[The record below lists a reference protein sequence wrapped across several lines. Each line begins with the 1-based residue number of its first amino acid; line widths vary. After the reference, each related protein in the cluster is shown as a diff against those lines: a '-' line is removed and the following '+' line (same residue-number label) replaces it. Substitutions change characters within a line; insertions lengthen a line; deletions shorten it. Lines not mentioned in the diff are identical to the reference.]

1 MQRGSYSF
9 CPSRSYLLRK
19 SLPASCFSLEE
30 RLRHRSSQAYLSF
43 ASIATHLLLLR
54 LKKALL
60 AVFHA
65 PERLMLII
73 GRKNWPTFALKS
85 SSEEES
91 SSMTSL
97 LLCFG
102 LKREGAGAS
111 SSEPRAFF
119 FFFRPLMAE
128 PASASDSLSLIR
140 PSSASFLFLCS
151 RKKYILRMSWSL
163 ITFRRFRSRGAVL
176 ELLRRLV
183 YFF

>member
-1 MQRGSYSF
+1 MFSIRDFF
-9 CPSRSYLLRK
+9 CKKNKKIKILLDK
-19 SLPASCFSLEE
+19 TK
-30 RLRHRSSQAYLSF
+30 
-43 ASIATHLLLLR
+43 I
-54 LKKALL
+54 
-60 AVFHA
+60 
-65 PERLMLII
+65 LI
-73 GRKNWPTFALKS
+73 NYS

>member
-1 MQRGSYSF
+1 
-9 CPSRSYLLRK
+9 
-19 SLPASCFSLEE
+19 
-30 RLRHRSSQAYLSF
+30 
-43 ASIATHLLLLR
+43 
-54 LKKALL
+54 
-60 AVFHA
+60 
-65 PERLMLII
+65 
-73 GRKNWPTFALKS
+73 
-85 SSEEES
+85 
-91 SSMTSL
+91 MTSL

-151 RKKYILRMSWSL
+151 RKEYNLRMSWSL
-163 ITFRRFRSRGAVL
+163 ITFGRFRSRGAVL

-183 YFF
+183 YFFKHGTRPFSILISLRLERALHRLCCGDSLLLPLLSFQRSLGDACLRSLAMRSFLVVGLFRSIHVLDKVRFLNTKRILQCEPE